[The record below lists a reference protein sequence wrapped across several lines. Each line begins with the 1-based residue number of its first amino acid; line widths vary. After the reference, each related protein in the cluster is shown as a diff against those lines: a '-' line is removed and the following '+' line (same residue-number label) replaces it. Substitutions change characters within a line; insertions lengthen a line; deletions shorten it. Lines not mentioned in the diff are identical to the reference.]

1 MATPATGG
9 VMSVRPTRDISFRD
23 CLRAATHRRMAA
35 AAAAATAAAAL
46 QQRQQLQQQ
55 MQRHQPQAVRTSL
68 MNHFTTET
76 LAPIFEYGH
85 NPYSDASW
93 VQLFAFCYVSRK
105 FSEAC
110 KHYQDYELDIMFH
123 P

>member
-1 MATPATGG
+1 MH
-9 VMSVRPTRDISFRD
+9 MED
-23 CLRAATHRRMAA
+23 LRRMAA
-35 AAAAATAAAAL
+35 AAAA
-46 QQRQQLQQQ
+46 RQQLQQQ
-55 MQRHQPQAVRTSL
+55 MQRHQPQAQAVRTSL

-76 LAPIFEYGH
+76 LALIFEYGH

-93 VQLFAFCYVSRK
+93 HQLFAFCYVSRK